1 MKEYL
6 AFYGAVY
13 YPSGGMND
21 FIGDYETLE
30 EAIQSINKKHREESY
45 LDSWDYAWASVWSTK
60 DEGIVYEK

>member
-1 MKEYL
+1 MKKYL
-6 AFYGAVY
+6 AFYGSVY

-45 LDSWDYAWASVWSTK
+45 LDSWDCAWASIWSTK
-60 DEGIVYEK
+60 DKGIVYEK